1 LASAP
6 DFSYPL
12 ACSGDSVLIPVF
24 RTLEKVLD
32 SDTTVLIEGE
42 SGAGKEAL
50 AHWLHSTGSRIN
62 RGYRS
67 LCSLNPR
74 LISVHVSGVTP

>member
-42 SGAGKEAL
+42 SGAGKDAL
-50 AHWLHSTGSRIN
+50 AHWLHSTGSRKHAPFIKIDL
-62 RGYRS
+62 GS
-67 LCSLNPR
+67 LP
-74 LISVHVSGVTP
+74 GVTP